1 MEGRAELDHLLYSP
15 SFQVPNLLAIFR
27 AGRKTSVR
35 ATLLHFREGTEIQPC
50 GCMTYHKSLVTKPD
64 PGPRLP
70 VLTLPC
76 LSFPRPSNQQV
87 LQGLISPSF
96 PLQCYHRGV
105 GPYHPRQ
112 RKKKVSSVLSPWQT
126 ESLQGKPLIPRSTR
140 REA

>member
-1 MEGRAELDHLLYSP
+1 MIAKEVEKYLWRGGQSLTIFYILPASRFQTSWLYSE
-15 SFQVPNLLAIFR
+15 L
-27 AGRKTSVR
+27 
-35 ATLLHFREGTEIQPC
+35 EGKRVLEQRFYISGKELRSIQPC

-126 ESLQGKPLIPRSTR
+126 RM
-140 REA
+140 